1 MVEEKFGEYFGYI
14 ARCEED
20 FGIWTL
26 KNLKNQAKI
35 VQNAEKMPSK
45 FENRPLKTI
54 FEI

>member
-26 KNLKNQAKI
+26 KFQKLITKLD
-35 VQNAEKMPSK
+35 
-45 FENRPLKTI
+45 ENVE
-54 FEI
+54 FDSSEI